1 MHEASGQPAGL
12 EVPSVSDFSAVPGS
26 PNDSRGAF
34 TQRIRHEDSAVLK
47 LKGLPYTTVEQ
58 QLLDFFKGY
67 SVKKIAFVYEP
78 DGRPSGLVS
87 ARLRRPR
94 CPRAPGAATRRA
106 PAAPGRAA
114 HPASRCR
121 RRSPSLRRGRRR

>member
-1 MHEASGQPAGL
+1 MPTRRPHASKLEQPGSMHEGSGQPAGL

-26 PNDSRGAF
+26 PNDRGAF
-34 TQRIRHEDSAVLK
+34 SQRIRHEDSAVLK

-67 SVKKIAFVYEP
+67 SVKQIAFVYEP

-87 ARLRRPR
+87 GSLGRP
-94 CPRAPGAATRRA
+94 
-106 PAAPGRAA
+106 
-114 HPASRCR
+114 
-121 RRSPSLRRGRRR
+121 